1 MKATNLN
8 YLFIDLITNFAHLVT
23 KELQSKEQFKET
35 VKANYST
42 ENMKTKLFVDSIGL
56 SDFET
61 IRLNNTRDSI
71 LFNQ

>member
-8 YLFIDLITNFAHLVT
+8 YLFIDQITNFAHLVT
-23 KELQSKEQFKET
+23 KEPQTKEQFT
-35 VKANYST
+35 GNVI
-42 ENMKTKLFVDSIGL
+42 KTYCLEEPKNRLFVQSIGL

-61 IRLNNTRDSI
+61 IRLNDTRDSI